1 MPMPGLS
8 FNISLPFFI
17 CKFFLKILSL
27 ILFSVTSNSR
37 GTFDIHDI
45 KLAEAKN
52 PGPEPK

>member
-1 MPMPGLS
+1 MPGLS

-37 GTFDIHDI
+37 GTFDIPDI
-45 KLAEAKN
+45 KLAEAKK